1 MATKTHT
8 ISLPCLLIALSLLQA
23 TLAAVRFG
31 ATNNASSTLGGQ
43 RFDRYIGIPYTL
55 QTMPEVAN
63 FIWKLFQ
70 QPTEGERR
78 HYYPD
83 DVVNVIIQDLQD
95 GALGETGDNNVYMSA
110 KGIETYPPG
119 DGAKFMFTSIL
130 YHEMTH
136 IFQWSGKGTAPG
148 GLTEGMADYTV
159 LKSPFYVEGYSAPWE
174 GEGERWD
181 EGYGATSRFL
191 EYCDSL
197 REGFTPELNR
207 MMREVYMP
215 EYWNLLFGKD
225 VDQVWGEYNKRLN

>member
-1 MATKTHT
+1 MAAKTHNL
-8 ISLPCLLIALSLLQA
+8 SLLIALSLLQFQI
-23 TLAAVRFG
+23 TLAVRLG
-31 ATNNASSTLGGQ
+31 ATNNASSTPGGQ
-43 RFDRYIGIPYTL
+43 RFDRDIGIPYTIK
-55 QTMPEVAN
+55 TMPEIAN

-70 QPTEGERR
+70 QPTEGDRR
-78 HYYPD
+78 HYPD

-159 LKSPFYVEGYSAPWE
+159 LKSPFYVEGYSTP

-181 EGYGATSRFL
+181 EGYGTTSRFL

-197 REGFTPELNR
+197 RKGFTPKLNK
-207 MMREVYMP
+207 MMREVYKP
-215 EYWNLLFGKD
+215 EYWKQLLGKD
-225 VDQVWGEYNKRLN
+225 VDQLWKEYKAKYAK

>member
-31 ATNNASSTLGGQ
+31 ATNNASSTPGDQ
-43 RFDRYIGIPYTL
+43 RFDSDIGISRTPSKQCPKSPTSCGSYSSSQRRASGATL
-55 QTMPEVAN
+55 P
-63 FIWKLFQ
+63 
-70 QPTEGERR
+70 GRR
-78 HYYPD
+78 RKH
-83 DVVNVIIQDLQD
+83 
-95 GALGETGDNNVYMSA
+95 
-110 KGIETYPPG
+110 
-119 DGAKFMFTSIL
+119 
-130 YHEMTH
+130 
-136 IFQWSGKGTAPG
+136 
-148 GLTEGMADYTV
+148 YTV
-159 LKSPFYVEGYSAPWE
+159 LKSPFYVEGYSAP

-207 MMREVYMP
+207 MTREVYMP

-225 VDQVWGEYNKRLN
+225 VDQVWGEYKAKYAL